1 MQSSHI
7 NLSVGGMITLLP
19 DGTDLNSIMTSGRYF
34 VGSCVNQSPIGGWIF
49 IDVMVRPGVPSELI
63 QIVRSVAN
71 GRTLAR
77 AYEKGK
83 WKDWV

>member
-1 MQSSHI
+1 
-7 NLSVGGMITLLP
+7 MITLLP

-34 VGSCVNQSPIGGWIF
+34 VGRCVNQPSIGGWIF

-63 QIVRSVAN
+63 QIVRSVGN
-71 GRTLAR
+71 GMTLAR
-77 AYEKGK
+77 AYEKGQ